1 MLCSL
6 CVRTI
11 FNLKDSLRLVFPVW
25 TPGVW
30 TPGVS
35 YSPLLV
41 LLIPPPLTHS
51 LPPPPELWTPQ
62 FFQLFVLPLYSGLT
76 SVLPAMEPLCQ
87 QVQLNYQMW
96 LEMEAKH

>member
-1 MLCSL
+1 MDTRS
-6 CVRTI
+6 VDTRSVDTRRVI
-11 FNLKDSLRLVFPVW
+11 F
-25 TPGVW
+25 
-30 TPGVS
+30 
-35 YSPLLV
+35 
-41 LLIPPPLTHS
+41 PPPGSTDLSHS
-51 LPPPPELWTPQ
+51 SPPPPPELWTPQ